1 MRKILPLLSLWILSA
16 LASAQVPKS
25 NHVVVLVEENHSY
38 SSVVGNSAM
47 PYLNSLAS
55 QNVLFT
61 QYYANTHPS
70 IGNYLMMTTGQIITN
85 SDGFTGTITADNIVR
100 HMLSSGKTWKSYA
113 ESLPS
118 VGYVGGDTGAYVRHH
133 NPLTYFSDVKN
144 SSVEK
149 LNLVPFTQFATDLN
163 NNQLP
168 DFSFIAPNLNDDAH
182 NGTLNQADN
191 WLKAHIAPL
200 LSNAE
205 FKKDG
210 ILIILFDEGASTD
223 TTHGGGHVATV
234 MVGPNVKKAFKS
246 GKLYQGQ
253 SVLRTVMEALGM
265 GSYPAAAAT
274 ALPMSDAFTSS
285 SPTPPPT
292 PTTCSATTTGVTVCS
307 PTAGSSAASPVQV
320 TAAAKST
327 TAITGMQ
334 IYVDNVSVYRTS
346 GSNLDTNITLATG
359 SHNVVVQAWDS
370 TGAVFK
376 NARTITVP

>member
-1 MRKILPLLSLWILSA
+1 VRKIFPFLSLCILSA
-16 LASAQVPKS
+16 LAVAQVPKS

-47 PYLNSLAS
+47 PYFNSLAS

-85 SDGFTGTITADNIVR
+85 SDGYTGTITADNIVR
-100 HMLSSGKTWKSYA
+100 HLLSAGKTWKSYA

-118 VGYVGGDTGAYVRHH
+118 VGYVGGDSGVYVRHH

-144 SSVEK
+144 SSVER

-168 DFSFIAPNLNDDAH
+168 DFSFIAPNMNDDAH
-182 NGTLNQADN
+182 NGTLGQADN
-191 WLKAHIAPL
+191 WLKTHIAPL
-200 LSNAE
+200 LSNPE
-205 FKKDG
+205 FQKDG

-223 TTHGGGHVATV
+223 TAHGGGHVATV
-234 MVGPNVKKAFKS
+234 MVGPNVKKAYKS

-253 SVLRTVMEALGM
+253 SVLRTMMEALGM
-265 GSYPAAAAT
+265 GSFPAAAAS
-274 ALPMSDAFTSS
+274 AAPMSDAFTSTLPS
-285 SPTPPPT
+285 PPPT

-307 PTAGSSAASPVQV
+307 PAAGSSAASPVRF

-327 TAITGMQ
+327 ARITAMR
-334 IYVDNVSVYRTS
+334 IYIDNVSVYHTTS
-346 GSNLDTNITLATG
+346 ASLDTSLAVATG
-359 SHNVVVQAWDS
+359 SHHVVVQAWDS